1 MPVGSARGVPPLEWL
16 KQMTARTSF
25 GGLPPYGGDR
35 GEQGWYHIIICWH
48 DLDAAQEAASKS
60 GAAEDITNNN
70 KDDDN
75 RWQTTNRQSGTKET
89 ARTDCQERVPATL
102 SRQQELVMC

>member
-1 MPVGSARGVPPLEWL
+1 MQTGGRHILTGGASYQQVETKGSKVRIIFVGMILTQRKKQPP
-16 KQMTARTSF
+16 RV
-25 GGLPPYGGDR
+25 
-35 GEQGWYHIIICWH
+35 
-48 DLDAAQEAASKS
+48 AQLNDVA
-60 GAAEDITNNN
+60 NNN

-89 ARTDCQERVPATL
+89 ARTDSQERVPATL